1 MTHLVSRVLFALAL
15 VTTSALCLKDSPK
28 PLADLSQSE
37 AGSESQTETQTK
49 NPQIDYDG
57 FQSLVGDVREIRKQ
71 RLVPLSKFLEM
82 AKEPHTIILDTR
94 SKSAFEKV
102 HWKGAIHLNF
112 SDFTDAKLASVIPNK
127 QTQILIYC
135 NNNFIEQRVDA
146 LKLKQTPLALNVPT
160 FVNLHGYGYEH
171 VYELGDVVSVNDSR
185 IELVRSSVTTE
196 RN

>member
-1 MTHLVSRVLFALAL
+1 MIHAVSRVLFALAL
-15 VTTSALCLKDSPK
+15 VTTCGICLQDSPG
-28 PLADLSQSE
+28 PLVDLRQGE
-37 AGSESQTETQTK
+37 ASAESKAEPQKE

-57 FQSLVGDVREIRKQ
+57 VQNLVGDVREIRKQ

-82 AKEPHTIILDTR
+82 AKEPQTIILDTR
-94 SKSAFEKV
+94 SKSAFETV

-112 SDFTDAKLASVIPNK
+112 SDFTETKLTSVIPDK
-127 QTQILIYC
+127 QTRILIYC

-160 FVNLHGYGYEH
+160 FVNLHGYGYEN
-171 VYELGDVVSVNDSR
+171 VYELGEVVSVKDSR
-185 IELVRSSVTTE
+185 IQLVRSSASPE